1 MSLSV
6 PLWERE
12 TLREAAG
19 STLRPGGFE
28 LTDRAAEFIGA
39 VPGWTVLDVGA
50 GLGATVSRL
59 RSRFGVRAWGVEP
72 SASQLTRA
80 AGATELIRA
89 SGDALPFGPGR
100 FDAVFC
106 ECVLSLL
113 DDRGAGLDEFHRV
126 LRPGGFL
133 ALSDLCASGSPVEGG
148 ASCVDRAAPVAE
160 IARLVRERGF
170 SVELVEDHARLLRDL
185 AARLAWSG
193 DAGEGGCGCGRT
205 PGYYLMIAKKQGA
218 D

>member
-12 TLREAAG
+12 ALREAAG

-72 SASQLTRA
+72 SASQLARA
-80 AGATELIRA
+80 GGATGLIRA
-89 SGDALPFGPGR
+89 RGDALPFGPGR

-106 ECVLSLL
+106 ECVLSLF
-113 DDRGAGLDEFHRV
+113 DDRGAGLDEFHHV
-126 LRPGGFL
+126 VRPGGFL
-133 ALSDLCASGSPVEGG
+133 VLSDLCASGSPVEGG
-148 ASCVDRAAPVAE
+148 ASCADRAAPVAE

-170 SVELVEDHARLLRDL
+170 SVELVEDHTRFLRDL

-193 DAGEGGCGCGRT
+193 DAGKGGCGCGRA